1 MPSYLTLVVCD
12 KPVKQITV
20 KTRKALIKVFSPEF
34 KENIIKESDIMWK
47 YYFTDEQVE
56 LLKKNKHVKHV
67 SNKSIS
73 YTLEFKKLFILEY
86 GIKSAT
92 IIFEKAGIP
101 KSILGY
107 ERIKASISRWKKQY
121 NERSSLEDTRK
132 DNTGKPITRDLTP
145 EEIIEKQKLQI
156 ETLKLENE
164 FLRQIRRLKRRY
176 QPQKSPSKKNTK

>member
-1 MPSYLTLVVCD
+1 MTL
-12 KPVKQITV
+12 
-20 KTRKALIKVFSPEF
+20 
-34 KENIIKESDIMWK
+34 WGK
-47 YYFTDEQVE
+47 YYFTNEQVE
-56 LLKKNKHVKHV
+56 LLKKNKYVNHV
-67 SNKSIS
+67 SNKSIT
-73 YTLEFKKLFILEY
+73 YTLEFKKLFISEY
-86 GIKSAT
+86 GIKSTT
-92 IIFEKAGIP
+92 IIFEKAGLP

-132 DNTGKPITRDLTP
+132 DNAGKPITRDLTS

>member
-1 MPSYLTLVVCD
+1 
-12 KPVKQITV
+12 
-20 KTRKALIKVFSPEF
+20 
-34 KENIIKESDIMWK
+34 MWK

-56 LLKKNKHVKHV
+56 LLKKNKHVKQV

-92 IIFEKAGIP
+92 IILEEAGLP

-121 NERSSLEDTRK
+121 NER
-132 DNTGKPITRDLTP
+132 
-145 EEIIEKQKLQI
+145 
-156 ETLKLENE
+156 
-164 FLRQIRRLKRRY
+164 
-176 QPQKSPSKKNTK
+176 

>member
-1 MPSYLTLVVCD
+1 
-12 KPVKQITV
+12 
-20 KTRKALIKVFSPEF
+20 
-34 KENIIKESDIMWK
+34 MWK

-92 IIFEKAGIP
+92 IIFEEAGLP

-107 ERIKASISRWKKQY
+107 ERIKVSISRWKKQY

-132 DNTGKPITRDLTP
+132 DNAGKPITRDLTS

-176 QPQKSPSKKNTK
+176 QPQKSPSKKNTKWFKKHYQTQKIICLFLWCLRNYMFLDLDFIIT